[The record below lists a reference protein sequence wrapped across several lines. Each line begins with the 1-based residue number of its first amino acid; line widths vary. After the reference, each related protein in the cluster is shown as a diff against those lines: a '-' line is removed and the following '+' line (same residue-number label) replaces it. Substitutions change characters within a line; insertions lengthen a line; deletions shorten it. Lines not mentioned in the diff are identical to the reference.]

1 MGRGDMSA
9 DRKELK
15 PDWEPIYLRAGAF
28 FLILNFPFLG
38 LYKKVGSGV
47 FEAGDSTLLLVAFLC
62 LTLSLYLGYLLLR
75 IRFGWDENGVYK
87 QGMFKRTE
95 IGWNEIEKI
104 YDTGTLEGWTET
116 DLLALKRSG
125 KRIFIIKAGPKRI
138 VLDHYAS
145 VAEMKKHLS
154 QRLGLKI
161 RDEYDFKWDF
171 LVNG

>member
-1 MGRGDMSA
+1 MPA

-15 PDWEPIYLRAGAF
+15 PDWEPIYLRTGAF
-28 FLILNFPFLG
+28 LLILNFPFLG
-38 LYKKVGSGV
+38 LYKKVGSGG

-62 LTLSLYLGYLLLR
+62 LAISLYIGYLLLR

-87 QGMFKRTE
+87 QGMFKRTD

-125 KRIFIIKAGPKRI
+125 KRIFIIKTGPKRI
-138 VLDHYAS
+138 ILDHYAS
-145 VAEMKKHLS
+145 VGEMKKHLS

-171 LVNG
+171 LLNG